1 MSEKRKYVS
10 VILPLKLEWEPCY
23 YLPAGIG
30 ADVVVGTRVMVRF
43 AGKSYVGAVSAT
55 GIVPEVEDRKIMP
68 ILSVV
73 EGLPPV
79 SRGELELWRFVAE
92 YYLCTIGEVYKAAYP
107 SLKIGMEMSR
117 ARQEER
123 RKSLIDKKIAALRSK
138 KAMRIWRTR
147 RSVKTPG
154 RNTWIPGSVSF
165 PRRKSW
171 NARLPDWKNP
181 GLRMILLCQEPGFRT
196 MPVLH

>member
-23 YLPAGIG
+23 YLHAGIG

-79 SRGELELWRFVAE
+79 SRGELELWRF
-92 YYLCTIGEVYKAAYP
+92 CRG
-107 SLKIGMEMSR
+107 
-117 ARQEER
+117 
-123 RKSLIDKKIAALRSK
+123 
-138 KAMRIWRTR
+138 
-147 RSVKTPG
+147 
-154 RNTWIPGSVSF
+154 
-165 PRRKSW
+165 
-171 NARLPDWKNP
+171 
-181 GLRMILLCQEPGFRT
+181 ILLVHHRRGLQSCISVIEDRYGDVACPSGRT
-196 MPVLH
+196 TEGAN

>member
-23 YLPAGIG
+23 YLSGGIG

-55 GIVPEVEDRKIMP
+55 GIVPEVEERKIMP

-79 SRGELELWRFVAE
+79 SRGELELWRFVAD

-123 RKSLIDKKIAALRSK
+123 RKSLIDKKIAALQSK
-138 KAMRIWRTR
+138 KERILASVR
-147 RSVKTPG
+147 RYE
-154 RNTWIPGSVSF
+154 IPGFQAAF
-165 PRRKSW
+165 PFPVGRVGTRDCGIGK
-171 NARLPDWKNP
+171 
-181 GLRMILLCQEPGFRT
+181 FRGCA
-196 MPVLH
+196 